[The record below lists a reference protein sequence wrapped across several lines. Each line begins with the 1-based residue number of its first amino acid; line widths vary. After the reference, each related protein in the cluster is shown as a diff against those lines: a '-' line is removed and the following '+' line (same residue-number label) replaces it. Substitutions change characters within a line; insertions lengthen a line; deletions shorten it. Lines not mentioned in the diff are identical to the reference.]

1 MKYDMTKKLILA
13 FAAILCTL
21 GLAAQTY
28 TGGVKGTVINRTDRQ
43 PVAEAT
49 LVLMQGL
56 EEIATA
62 TSDASGNFLIPDL
75 ADGMYDLVITAPDFI
90 ETRVNVTVND
100 GYVKNMF
107 NLSMTPCQVVNEVDV
122 ENLVAF
128 DLADSG

>member
-49 LVLMQGL
+49 LVLMHECQW
-56 EEIATA
+56 
-62 TSDASGNFLIPDL
+62 
-75 ADGMYDLVITAPDFI
+75 VC
-90 ETRVNVTVND
+90 NV
-100 GYVKNMF
+100 
-107 NLSMTPCQVVNEVDV
+107 C
-122 ENLVAF
+122 
-128 DLADSG
+128 